1 MTKQAKKAQKRNAK
15 QGRSRES
22 RSTDALTIGWM
33 LMVMTALVCEL
44 GFLAARGFAGAESGG
59 SMAVLMLLLLLA
71 STIIGLGVLLL
82 TPVVIKIRRDP
93 PPRAIIVFSVVVGMA
108 PWALIVFQM
117 ANS

>member
-1 MTKQAKKAQKRNAK
+1 MPKQAKKTQKRNAK
-15 QGRSRES
+15 HARSRES

-44 GFLAARGFAGAESGG
+44 GFLAARAFADAESGG
-59 SMAVLMLLLLLA
+59 SLAVLMLLLLLA
-71 STIIGLGVLLL
+71 STIIGLCVLLL

-93 PPRAIIVFSVVVGMA
+93 PPRSIIIFSVLVGIA

>member
-1 MTKQAKKAQKRNAK
+1 MPKQAKKPRKRNAK
-15 QGRSRES
+15 QPRSRET

-33 LMVMTALVCEL
+33 LMVFTALVCEIA
-44 GFLAARGFAGAESGG
+44 FMATRGFAGADSEG
-59 SMAVLMLLLLLA
+59 SLAVLTVVLLLA
-71 STIIGLGVLLL
+71 SVVIGLGVLLL

-93 PPRAIIVFSVVVGMA
+93 PPRAIIIFSVVVGIA